1 MLLGYTVGITAD
13 RRWEE
18 QSGLFERRGASVQ
31 HGPSIR
37 TLPLGSDQRLR
48 AATDA
53 VIARRPTVLVANT
66 GLGIRSWFSA
76 AETWGVAEPLTDAL
90 RLARIYARGP
100 KASGAVQLHGL
111 EVEER
116 APTERLRDAV
126 ELAMGA
132 LRPGDVVA
140 LQLDGSGASEEA
152 NRLRAAGIDVIELPV
167 YEWTMPAD
175 VAPALRLVEDVIAGR
190 IQAVTFTAGPAIHN
204 LMDIAAERDL
214 DVALRAALTS
224 GRTVLGC
231 VGPVCAE
238 VAARHGLASPQLV
251 VPRTWRLGPLVRAV
265 ADRLAERTLTVEL
278 ATSTMTIAG
287 NHVTVDDESV
297 VLTDTEARVLT
308 MLASEP
314 NHVYAKSDLLRDVWR
329 DEDADPHV
337 VEAVVNRLRRRLGP
351 SGRSISAVYRR
362 GYTLRV

>member
-1 MLLGYTVGITAD
+1 
-13 RRWEE
+13 
-18 QSGLFERRGASVQ
+18 
-31 HGPSIR
+31 
-37 TLPLGSDQRLR
+37 
-48 AATDA
+48 
-53 VIARRPTVLVANT
+53 
-66 GLGIRSWFSA
+66 
-76 AETWGVAEPLTDAL
+76 
-90 RLARIYARGP
+90 
-100 KASGAVQLHGL
+100 
-111 EVEER
+111 
-116 APTERLRDAV
+116 
-126 ELAMGA
+126 MGA

-175 VAPALRLVEDVIAGR
+175 VAPARRLVEDVIAGR